1 MLIKICGITRG
12 KDAEV
17 AVRHGAT
24 AIGFVLW
31 PKSPRCV
38 AVETAA
44 SIVRDLPPDVEKVGL
59 FVDQPVETIRAIAGH
74 VGLTRIQLHGNETPD
89 SAAALGRAVMKAFSL
104 DHAAQI
110 GAWPDETLI
119 LLDSIHPVTRGGT
132 GIRIDWPQAA
142 TIARTRR
149 VVLAGGLRAE
159 NVAEAVAIV
168 RPFGVD
174 VASGVEHAPGVKDH
188 DEVRRFIDAARM
200 AFERV
205 DATSGHTRAG
215 Q

>member
-12 KDAEV
+12 EDAQV

-31 PKSPRCV
+31 PKSPRYV
-38 AVETAA
+38 DVGTAA
-44 SIVRDLPPDVEKVGL
+44 SIVRALPADVEKVGL
-59 FVDQPVETIRAIAGH
+59 FVDQPVETIRDIAGQ

-89 SAAALGRAVMKAFSL
+89 CGAALGHAVMKAFSL
-104 DHAAQI
+104 DHAGQI
-110 GAWPDETLI
+110 AAWPDETLI

-132 GIRIDWPQAA
+132 GTRIDWPQAA

-174 VASGVEHAPGVKDH
+174 VASGVERAPGVKDH
-188 DEVRRFIDAARM
+188 EKVRQFIAEAR
-200 AFERV
+200 
-205 DATSGHTRAG
+205 RALQG
-215 Q
+215 AGDQARTWDQR